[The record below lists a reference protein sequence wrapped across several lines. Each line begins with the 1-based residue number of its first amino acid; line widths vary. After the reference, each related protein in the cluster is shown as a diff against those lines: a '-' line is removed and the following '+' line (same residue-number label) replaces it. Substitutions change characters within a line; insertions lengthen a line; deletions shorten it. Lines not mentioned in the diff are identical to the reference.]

1 MKAYDAVVVGSGPN
15 GLAAAVALAKAG
27 HSVKVVEGQSTLGG
41 GARTLPLT
49 LPGFQHDLCSA
60 IHPMALGSPYF
71 AELELEKH
79 GVEYVHSPFPLVHP
93 IGAHAAILERGVEA
107 TAARLGPDEKAW
119 LNLMKPLARDFDVL
133 KRFMYYPVTSPPL
146 NAPIAAANFGLKALQ
161 SAFWFAEENFE
172 TPAAKALLAGC
183 AAHSFSALTTPLT
196 NSFALLLAVS
206 AQAIG
211 WPLVRGGSQ
220 KLIDAMLAL
229 LLRSGGEV
237 ERDQPITSL
246 DQLPPSKLVLFDTH
260 AHVVERI
267 CGEALPGWYRALLRH
282 FKPGPGVFKL
292 DYALSAPMPWLA
304 ESCRG
309 AATLHLGGTMPEL
322 AESEARVERGDF
334 PEKPYVLVAQQSLF
348 DDSRAP
354 AGQHTLW
361 AYCHVPNGSDV
372 DATEQIEAQLERYAP
387 GFQKLVLAKAAK
399 RTSHM
404 EAMNAAYVGGD
415 ISGGA
420 VEGLQIVMR
429 PAPGFSHATPNPKL
443 MFCGASSPPGPAVHG
458 MCGYWA
464 AQTAIQKLRS
474 LSPAGERVGVR
485 G

>member
-1 MKAYDAVVVGSGPN
+1 MKQWDAVIVGSGPN
-15 GLAAAVALAKAG
+15 GLAAAVALARAG
-27 HSVKVVEGQSTLGG
+27 HSVKVLEGQSTLGG

-49 LPGFQHDLCSA
+49 IPGFQHDLCSA
-60 IHPMALGSPYF
+60 IHPMAAGSPFF

-79 GVEYVHSPFPLVHP
+79 GVEYVHSPYAIAHPL
-93 IGAHAAILERGVEA
+93 GDGAAILERGVEA
-107 TAARLGPDEKAW
+107 TASRLGVDEKAW
-119 LNLMKPLARDFDVL
+119 LKLMKPLARDFDVL
-133 KRFMYYPVTSPPL
+133 KRFMYYPVTKPPL
-146 NAPIAAANFGLKALQ
+146 NAPLAAANFGLKALQ

-172 TPAAKALLAGC
+172 TPEAKALLAGC
-183 AAHSFSALTTPLT
+183 AAHSFSSLTTPLT
-196 NSFALLLAVS
+196 NAFAMLLAVS
-206 AQAIG
+206 GQVVG

-220 KLIDAMLAL
+220 KIIDALLAL

-237 ERDQPITSL
+237 ERDRPITSL

-267 CGEALPGWYRALLRH
+267 CGDALPGWYRALLTNFQRA
-282 FKPGPGVFKL
+282 PGVFKL
-292 DYALSAPMPWLA
+292 DYALSGPMPWRA
-304 ESCRG
+304 EACRH

-322 AESEARVERGDF
+322 AESEARLSRGELPDR
-334 PEKPYVLVAQQSLF
+334 PYVLVAQQSLF

-372 DATEQIEAQLERYAP
+372 DATEQLEAQLERYAP
-387 GFQKLVLAKAAK
+387 GFSKVVLAKSAK

-420 VEGLQIVMR
+420 VEGLQIVLR

-443 MFCGASSPPGPAVHG
+443 LLCGSSSPPGPAVHG

-464 AQTAIQKLRS
+464 AQVALKKLRG
-474 LSPAGERVGVR
+474 L
-485 G
+485 

>member
-1 MKAYDAVVVGSGPN
+1 MKQYDAVIVGSGPN
-15 GLAAAVALAKAG
+15 GLSAAVALARAG
-27 HSVKVVEGQSTLGG
+27 HSVKVLEGQSTFGG

-71 AELELEKH
+71 EELELQKH
-79 GVEYVHSPFPLVHP
+79 GVEFVQSPYAFAHPL
-93 IGAHAAILERGVEA
+93 GNHAATLQRGVEA
-107 TAARLGPDEKAW
+107 TAAKLGADEKAW
-119 LNLMKPLARDFDVL
+119 LSLMKPLARDFDVL
-133 KRFMYYPVTSPPL
+133 KRFMYYPATKPPL
-146 NAPIAAANFGLKALQ
+146 SSPIAAANFGIKAMQ

-172 TPAAKALLAGC
+172 TPEAKALLAGC
-183 AAHSFSALTTPLT
+183 AAHSFGALTDPLT
-196 NSFALLLAVS
+196 NAFAMLLAVS
-206 AQAIG
+206 GQVLG

-220 KLIDAMLAL
+220 KIIDALLAL

-237 ERDQPITSL
+237 ERDRPITSL
-246 DQLPPSKLVLFDTH
+246 DQLPPSRLVLFDTH

-282 FKPGPGVFKL
+282 FKLGPGVFKI
-292 DYALSAPMPWLA
+292 DYALSAPMPWLS
-304 ESCRG
+304 EDCRK
-309 AATLHLGGTMPEL
+309 AATLHLGGTLPEI
-322 AESEARVERGDF
+322 AESEARLSRGEGPERPF
-334 PEKPYVLVAQQSLF
+334 VLVAQQSLF

-361 AYCHVPNGSDV
+361 SYIHVPNGSDL
-372 DATEQIEAQLERYAP
+372 DATEQLEAQLERYAP
-387 GFQKLVLAKAAK
+387 GFQKLVLAKTVK

-415 ISGGA
+415 ISAGSLD
-420 VEGLQIVMR
+420 GLQVVMR

-443 MFCGASSPPGPAVHG
+443 MICGSSSPPGPAVHG

-464 AQTAIQKLRS
+464 AQTALGKLRKS
-474 LSPAGERVGVR
+474 R
-485 G
+485 

>member
-93 IGAHAAILERGVEA
+93 LGDHAAVLERGVEA

-119 LNLMKPLARDFDVL
+119 LELMKPLARDFDVL
-133 KRFMYYPVTSPPL
+133 KRFMYYPATKPPL
-146 NAPIAAANFGLKALQ
+146 NAPIAAANFGLKAMQ

-172 TPAAKALLAGC
+172 TPEAKALLAGC
-183 AAHSFSALTTPLT
+183 GAHSFSALNTPFT
-196 NSFALLLAVS
+196 NAFAMLLAIS
-206 AQAIG
+206 AQVIG
-211 WPLVRGGSQ
+211 WPLVKGGSQ
-220 KLIDAMLAL
+220 KIIDALLAL
-229 LLRSGGEV
+229 LLRNGGEV
-237 ERDQPITSL
+237 ERAMPITSL
-246 DQLPPSKLVLFDTH
+246 DQLPPSRLVLFDTH

-267 CGEALPGWYRALLRH
+267 CGDALPGWYRALLTH
-282 FKPGPGVFKL
+282 MKLAPGVFKL
-292 DYALSAPMPWLA
+292 DYALSGPMPWLA
-304 ESCRG
+304 EACRN
-309 AATLHLGGTMPEL
+309 AATLHLGGSLPEL
-322 AESEARVERGDF
+322 AESEARVSRGELPERPF
-334 PEKPYVLVAQQSLF
+334 VLVAQQSQW
-348 DDSRAP
+348 DSTRAP

-372 DATEQIEAQLERYAP
+372 DATAQLEAQLERYAP
-387 GFQKLVLAKAAK
+387 GFQERVLAKTAK

-404 EAMNAAYVGGD
+404 EAMNASYVGGD

-420 VEGLQIVMR
+420 VEGLQILLR
-429 PAPGFSHATPNPKL
+429 PGFGFTHATPNPKL
-443 MFCGASSPPGPAVHG
+443 MLCGASSPPGPAVHG

-464 AQTAIQKLRS
+464 AQTAIRKLRS
-474 LSPAGERVGVR
+474 LPAASSL
-485 G
+485 